1 MRRQRYGRD
10 TRMDELRRTGEV
22 IDAENCEAV
31 GHLLYLL
38 LGPVHLASV
47 EQLLDGDE
55 DLLANGNQDV
65 KCG

>member
-1 MRRQRYGRD
+1 MRRQRYGRN

-31 GHLLYLL
+31 GNLLYLL

-65 KCG
+65 K

>member
-22 IDAENCEAV
+22 IDAENCEAD

-38 LGPVHLASV
+38 LSPVHLASV

-65 KCG
+65 K

>member
-1 MRRQRYGRD
+1 
-10 TRMDELRRTGEV
+10 MDELRRTGEV

-31 GHLLYLL
+31 GNLLYLL

-65 KCG
+65 K

>member
-1 MRRQRYGRD
+1 MRRQRHGCN

-31 GHLLYLL
+31 GHFLYLL
-38 LGPVHLASV
+38 FGPVHLASV

-55 DLLANGNQDV
+55 DLLADGNQDV
-65 KCG
+65 K

>member
-31 GHLLYLL
+31 GNLLYLL

-65 KCG
+65 K